1 MPGSEWLPL
10 DAKPVPGFARNIG
23 STWLPPLSDDE
34 EQLPMPQKRKKAP
47 LLPEENQRKQKKA
60 AQKKQKKKKHK
71 KGVSN
76 QCILIS
82 DDEQDIKDSN
92 MLQQLRQSELKV
104 AQLERELQE
113 ERQVAKLRRNDH
125 YEVLGLGDL
134 RSRATQDQ
142 IKKAYRDLAKIYH
155 SDKPASGGSTDRFV
169 RIKDAYEHLKDVA
182 LRQEYDKHHG

>member
-1 MPGSEWLPL
+1 
-10 DAKPVPGFARNIG
+10 
-23 STWLPPLSDDE
+23 
-34 EQLPMPQKRKKAP
+34 
-47 LLPEENQRKQKKA
+47 
-60 AQKKQKKKKHK
+60 
-71 KGVSN
+71 
-76 QCILIS
+76 
-82 DDEQDIKDSN
+82 

-134 RSRATQDQ
+134 RSTATQDQ